1 MLLSYLRRLFQRSS
15 LKEKNTLPA
24 ELETIYKKAV
34 NGHTLEQVL
43 WGKALLNSHYIPH
56 DHDKAREWFYIA
68 ASSNYGPAHNML
80 GRCSH
85 FGWGCPLDLLEAAKH
100 YERAANV
107 GDLWGTYNL
116 AILYMRGLGVEQ
128 NMKLA
133 FTLFRRAALKGHPK
147 SMNLL
152 ARFIEEGWE
161 TPANPSAALE
171 WYRRSAEGG
180 DYRGQ
185 HNYATALLSLGKA
198 EEALHFW
205 RQAVKDAT
213 PDILLAMQRELS
225 RPHAPRDPE
234 LLAELNQKLT
244 RALEAAKTAENATT

>member
-161 TPANPSAALE
+161 TPANPSAD
-171 WYRRSAEGG
+171 RKS
-180 DYRGQ
+180 
-185 HNYATALLSLGKA
+185 
-198 EEALHFW
+198 
-205 RQAVKDAT
+205 VV
-213 PDILLAMQRELS
+213 
-225 RPHAPRDPE
+225 
-234 LLAELNQKLT
+234 
-244 RALEAAKTAENATT
+244 